1 MILGMEQT
9 DTPHA
14 GHGQANIPK
23 EKKLVSGLDGQSR
36 SARHEDDLNKLLM
49 RVFRGPD
56 GEAALKYLRSITINY
71 INGPGVNADVLK
83 HMEGQRFIVSMV
95 EKRIEQGS
103 SK

>member
-56 GEAALKYLRSITINY
+56 GEAAFTAEDFEPKRNEVMPEWAFKKYDALC
-71 INGPGVNADVLK
+71 
-83 HMEGQRFIVSMV
+83 
-95 EKRIEQGS
+95 EKCYLES
-103 SK
+103 LD